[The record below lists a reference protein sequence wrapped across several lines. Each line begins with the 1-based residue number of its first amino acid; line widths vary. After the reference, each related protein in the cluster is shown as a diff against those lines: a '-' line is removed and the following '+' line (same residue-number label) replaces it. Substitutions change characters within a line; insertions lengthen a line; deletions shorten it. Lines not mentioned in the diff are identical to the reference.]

1 MAPRTASAWSAPS
14 SSGGSSA
21 WGMPDA
27 TSGYSWGTKN
37 IPTNTFNDVFT
48 GAVNTQDFAPSWSTQ
63 LNASTTSAPTYG
75 RSDAPSWMDF
85 GKAALDIA
93 SKWRGTSS
101 SRPSGASDKMQSISS
116 PGSEIRDLGSGFK
129 LIQRA
134 PITEQTSKSS
144 QGGGGLG
151 GAIGT
156 IAGIGA
162 SFIPGVGPAAAAAMP
177 ALGGSVG
184 SLFG

>member
-1 MAPRTASAWSAPS
+1 MANVWDTKASNYDTNYGSSQVFSDVFNKGTQGIGYDWSSAPLQ
-14 SSGGSSA
+14 
-21 WGMPDA
+21 
-27 TSGYSWGTKN
+27 N
-37 IPTNTFNDVFT
+37 INWNQTLTP
-48 GAVNTQDFAPSWSTQ
+48 A
-63 LNASTTSAPTYG
+63 

-93 SKWRGTSS
+93 SKWRGTPSSGS
-101 SRPSGASDKMQSISS
+101 SRSSDSDNKMQSISS
-116 PGSEIRDLGSGFK
+116 PGSEISDLGSGYR

-134 PITEQTSKSS
+134 PIVKQKSKSTES
-144 QGGGGLG
+144 GGSSGLG

>member
-1 MAPRTASAWSAPS
+1 MAPRTASAWSTPS

-27 TSGYSWGTKN
+27 TGGYSWGTRD

-48 GAVNTQDFAPSWSTQ
+48 GAVNTQDFAPSWATQ
-63 LNASTTSAPTYG
+63 LNAPSTSIPTYG

-93 SKWRGTSS
+93 SKWRGTSATSPSSS
-101 SRPSGASDKMQSISS
+101 SRRGQTVSS
-116 PGSEIRDLGSGFK
+116 PGSEVTNLGSGYT
-129 LIQRA
+129 LINRA
-134 PITEQTSKSS
+134 PTTKQKTTGGSS
-144 QGGGGLG
+144 GGIG

-162 SFIPGVGPAAAAAMP
+162 SFIPGLGPGIAAAMP
-177 ALGGSVG
+177 AIGGTAG